1 MPANSSKVVLITG
14 ASSGLGAAAAQAC
27 AAAGHRVVLAA
38 RRMDRLQQVADA
50 IGRSENVLLIPTDI
64 RSLESIQAMVRIAE
78 ERFGQIDVLVAN
90 AGVGKWE
97 PLHDSNE
104 DTLLWQ
110 MDVNVLGVVR
120 CAREVLPGMLQ
131 RKSGHIIT
139 VASVAGEIPSAGTSI
154 YSATK
159 AAVIG
164 FSEGLRREVEA
175 SGVRVTC
182 IQPGFIQSE
191 MTEGNP
197 FPMPPASVVGDLVVR
212 LIRRPV
218 RRAVVPRW
226 YGAGIWLNRFLP
238 AWIDLIAW
246 SMHQRIADH
255 AKERGA
261 SES

>member
-1 MPANSSKVVLITG
+1 MSRATSKVVLITG

-38 RRMDRLQQVADA
+38 RRLDRLQQVADA
-50 IGRSENVLLIPTDI
+50 IGRSEDVLLIPTDI

-78 ERFGQIDVLVAN
+78 ERFGHIDVLVAN

-97 PLHDSNE
+97 PLCESSE
-104 DTLLWQ
+104 ETLLWQ
-110 MDVNVLGVVR
+110 TDVNVLGVVR
-120 CAREVLPGMLQ
+120 CAREVLPGMLK
-131 RKSGHIIT
+131 RKCGQIIT

-175 SGVRVTC
+175 SGIRVTC

-218 RRAVVPRW
+218 RRAVIPRW
-226 YGAGIWLNRFLP
+226 YGAGIWLNRVLP
-238 AWIDLIAW
+238 SWIDWIAAR
-246 SMHQRIADH
+246 MHQRIAEHPRDN
-255 AKERGA
+255 KQGA
-261 SES
+261 